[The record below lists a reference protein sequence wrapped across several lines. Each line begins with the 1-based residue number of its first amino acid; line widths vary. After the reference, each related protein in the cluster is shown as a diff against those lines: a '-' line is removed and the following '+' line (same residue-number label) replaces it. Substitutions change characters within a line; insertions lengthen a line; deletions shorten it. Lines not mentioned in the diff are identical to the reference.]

1 MRVRAGVA
9 FAVWVAL
16 AGVPNAAAATFAVTR
31 TDDPAPGACNSDCS
45 LREAVLAANAGSGG
59 DTIALPA
66 GHYRLAVPGPG
77 EDAAATGDLDLTENV
92 TITGAGARSTV
103 VDAQGIDRV
112 LDVASGASATIS
124 NITVTG
130 GLTAVDGGG
139 IRNAGVV
146 SLVRDAIVGNRGLG
160 SGGGIES
167 SGPTAITESTIS
179 GNQAM
184 ASGGGLHAGG
194 AAEVQSSTISGNVAG
209 GPGWTGYG
217 GGIDAGTGTTLT
229 LKSST
234 VTNNQSFNSALSG
247 AGLEAAPASEAANT
261 IVAHNV
267 AHSEDQ
273 AAAAVSDCGGTL
285 ESLGHNLS
293 DGTDCGFVHATD
305 RQGVPVLLGPLAA
318 NGGPTDTQAVLPG
331 SLALDAGAGCAA
343 VDQRGVSRPR
353 GSACD
358 IGAYEL
364 APPLAETGSASN
376 VAFSSATLGGTVDP
390 SFHETTARFEYGRT
404 TAYGSSTPA
413 QIVGSGNGQVAVA
426 ASLAGLRQG
435 ITYHFRLIAQ
445 NSEGT
450 TTGADHVFTTLD
462 KTPPA
467 LTLVRVDPGLFH
479 RRAGATIR
487 FTLSEAATV
496 TLRFDHVLRG
506 VKRRGRCV
514 ARTRR
519 NRHRRPCARYLPVA
533 GSVVVTGSEGPNSL
547 HFDARVDGKLLTFG
561 AYRLR
566 ARARDSAGN
575 LGKTVVAAFRVLR

>member
-130 GLTAVDGGG
+130 GLTAGDGGG
-139 IRNAGVV
+139 IRSAGVV

-247 AGLEAAPASEAANT
+247 AGLEPAPASEAANT

-285 ESLGHNLS
+285 E
-293 DGTDCGFVHATD
+293 
-305 RQGVPVLLGPLAA
+305 
-318 NGGPTDTQAVLPG
+318 
-331 SLALDAGAGCAA
+331 
-343 VDQRGVSRPR
+343 
-353 GSACD
+353 
-358 IGAYEL
+358 
-364 APPLAETGSASN
+364 
-376 VAFSSATLGGTVDP
+376 
-390 SFHETTARFEYGRT
+390 
-404 TAYGSSTPA
+404 
-413 QIVGSGNGQVAVA
+413 
-426 ASLAGLRQG
+426 
-435 ITYHFRLIAQ
+435 
-445 NSEGT
+445 
-450 TTGADHVFTTLD
+450 
-462 KTPPA
+462 
-467 LTLVRVDPGLFH
+467 
-479 RRAGATIR
+479 
-487 FTLSEAATV
+487 
-496 TLRFDHVLRG
+496 
-506 VKRRGRCV
+506 
-514 ARTRR
+514 
-519 NRHRRPCARYLPVA
+519 
-533 GSVVVTGSEGPNSL
+533 
-547 HFDARVDGKLLTFG
+547 
-561 AYRLR
+561 
-566 ARARDSAGN
+566 
-575 LGKTVVAAFRVLR
+575 